1 MGFAVLLLA
10 QLPQDF
16 KAVHPRHHHVQN
28 GHIQSR
34 TAVLQNIQRFLS
46 IGGFDDG
53 MTVSLEKVADQTTD
67 TRLIVC
73 D

>member
-1 MGFAVLLLA
+1 M
-10 QLPQDF
+10 
-16 KAVHPRHHHVQN
+16 
-28 GHIQSR
+28 S
-34 TAVLQNIQRFLS
+34 FLS

-53 MTVSLEKVADQTTD
+53 MTVPLEKVADQTTD